1 MICSTHFARRF
12 FANQNQMNK
21 SSNRANS
28 AKDKASETL
37 AKRITGVIYATI
49 ATPYY
54 MYHIQ
59 RIAKRNPEGYTVDKK
74 RKAISDGYSI
84 AVKETQDSHG
94 IRGLMRTTYHSL
106 RHGLN
111 FGGWLDTATGRYY
124 YDSVV
129 IEYDEDTAIAKGL
142 KNEQIAIYNLTD
154 GKEIRLTA

>member
-1 MICSTHFARRF
+1 MD
-12 FANQNQMNK
+12 K
-21 SSNRANS
+21 SDNRTIS
-28 AKDKASETL
+28 AKNKASETL
-37 AKRITGVIYATI
+37 AKRITGVIYATV

-59 RIAKRNPEGYTVDKK
+59 RVAKQNPEGYTVDK
-74 RKAISDGYSI
+74 RRHAITDGYSI

-94 IRGLMRTTYHSL
+94 IWGLMRTTFHSL
-106 RHGLN
+106 RKGLN

-129 IEYDEDTAIAKGL
+129 IEQDEQTAITKGL
-142 KNEQIAIYNLTD
+142 ENEQIAIYNLTD

>member
-1 MICSTHFARRF
+1 MKKHD
-12 FANQNQMNK
+12 
-21 SSNRANS
+21 NRTNS
-28 AKDKASETL
+28 AKNKANETL
-37 AKRITGVIYATI
+37 AKRITGVIYAAV

-54 MYHIQ
+54 MYHMQ
-59 RIAKRNPEGYTVDKK
+59 RVAKRCPGGYTVDK
-74 RKAISDGYSI
+74 RRHAITDGYSI

-94 IRGLMRTTYHSL
+94 IWGLVRTTFHSL

-129 IEYDEDTAIAKGL
+129 IEHDEATAIAKGL

>member
-1 MICSTHFARRF
+1 
-12 FANQNQMNK
+12 MNK
-21 SSNRANS
+21 SSNRTNS

-37 AKRITGVIYATI
+37 AKRITGVIYATV

-59 RIAKRNPEGYTVDKK
+59 RVAKRNPEGYTVDK
-74 RKAISDGYSI
+74 RRHAITDGYSI

-94 IRGLMRTTYHSL
+94 ICGLMRTTFHSL

-129 IEYDEDTAIAKGL
+129 IEHDEATAIAKGL